1 MCTRVWSERGAAT
14 SHFSHTHSNMAEE
27 DPSSPFGFLVHE
39 EYRVKLIQSVVSMW
53 VSTARLT
60 NTQLKKL
67 CVGSL
72 QTPKQCRKVYL
83 QQLRVLLKRIHR
95 TTNEAE
101 GGRFFRQDIDQL
113 QLDVQQV
120 LNAGVAQA
128 DRIQFCRHK
137 PGQGQLLF

>member
-1 MCTRVWSERGAAT
+1 M
-14 SHFSHTHSNMAEE
+14 
-27 DPSSPFGFLVHE
+27 
-39 EYRVKLIQSVVSMW
+39 
-53 VSTARLT
+53 
-60 NTQLKKL
+60 
-67 CVGSL
+67 GSL
-72 QTPKQCRKVYL
+72 QTPKQCKKVYL

>member
-1 MCTRVWSERGAAT
+1 
-14 SHFSHTHSNMAEE
+14 MAEE

-72 QTPKQCRKVYL
+72 QTPKQCKKVYL